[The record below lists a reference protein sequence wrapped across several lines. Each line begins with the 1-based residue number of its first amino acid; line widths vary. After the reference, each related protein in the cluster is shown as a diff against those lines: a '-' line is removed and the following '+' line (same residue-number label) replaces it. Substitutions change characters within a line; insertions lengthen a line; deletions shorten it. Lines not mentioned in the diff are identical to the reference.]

1 MIIVSITGPDMK
13 GALSQLRSSSRY
25 ADMVEFRVD
34 LIRNARL
41 QGLLAATRKP
51 VIITCRPRWEGGA
64 FVGKEEARM
73 RLFSEAVERGA
84 DYVDI
89 ELRSSRSLLNQ
100 LIESRRGGV
109 VVSVHYHERMGIDV
123 DTLYDR
129 MHATG
134 AAVLKFA
141 YTARDGQD
149 IRHAVR
155 FLERARR
162 DRRKAV
168 AIAMGEAG
176 EASRIVYRI
185 LGGWATY
192 GAPEHGM
199 PAAPGQVSVREL
211 RILYRAHMLT
221 SRTRVFGVVGNPVRQ
236 SKGIVVHNTMFSHD
250 GVNAVYVR
258 LPVANLRA
266 FMQHG
271 APLMHGFSVTV
282 PHKERVVGFLDHID
296 PTARKIG
303 AVNTVVRRDAGWYG
317 TNTDAAGALDAIE
330 RRLRVRSRSVLVIG
344 AGGAAR
350 AIAYEAQRRGASVTI
365 ANRTETRGRKLA
377 RSLGIAAI
385 SLGDIPAH
393 RFDIMVN
400 ATPLGM
406 IPDTR
411 RTPLPEEWVHASVVF
426 DAVYNPPLTRFLR
439 DARRNGA
446 RIVGGTEMYINQ
458 AAFQYQLY
466 AGKSANLS
474 RMKRA
479 LRDSRWD
486 GNRGKR

>member
-13 GALSQLRSSSRY
+13 GALSQLKSSSRY
-25 ADMVEFRVD
+25 ADIVEFRLD

-41 QGLLAATRKP
+41 ERLMAATRKP

-64 FVGKEEARM
+64 FSGREEV
-73 RLFSEAVERGA
+73 RLRLLSHALELGA
-84 DYVDI
+84 EYVDI
-89 ELRSSRSLLNQ
+89 ELRSSRSSLEQ
-100 LIESRRGGV
+100 LINSRRDGV
-109 VVSVHYHERMGIDV
+109 VVSVHYHERRAIDV
-123 DTLYDR
+123 DSLYDR

-141 YTARDGQD
+141 YTALDAHD

-155 FLERARR
+155 FLERARQ

-176 EASRIVYRI
+176 EASRIVYRT

-192 GAPEHGM
+192 GAPGQGKL
-199 PAAPGQVSVREL
+199 AAPGQVSVREL
-211 RILYRAHMLT
+211 RELYRAHRLT
-221 SRTRVFGVVGNPVRQ
+221 SRTKVFGVIGNPVRQ
-236 SKGIVVHNTMFSHD
+236 SKGIVVHNTLFAHD

-258 LPVANLRA
+258 FPVANLRA

-271 APLMHGFSVTV
+271 APVMHGFSVTV
-282 PHKERVVGFLDHID
+282 PHKERVMKFLDHID

-303 AVNTVVRRDAGWYG
+303 AVNTVVRRNRGWYG

-330 RRLRVRSRSVLVIG
+330 HRLRVRSRSVMVIG

-365 ANRTETRGRKLA
+365 ANRTEARGRKLA
-377 RSLGIAAI
+377 RSLDIAAI
-385 SLGDIPAH
+385 RLADIPAH
-393 RFDIMVN
+393 RFDIMIN
-400 ATPLGM
+400 ATPVGM

-411 RTPLPEEWVHASVVF
+411 RTPLPDRWVHASVVF
-426 DAVYNPPLTRFLR
+426 DAVYNPPMTRFLH
-439 DARRNGA
+439 DARKNRA
-446 RIVGGTEMYINQ
+446 RIISGTEMYINQ
-458 AAFQYQLY
+458 AALQYQLF
-466 AGKSANLS
+466 AGRNPDLKE
-474 RMKRA
+474 MKRA
-479 LRDSRWD
+479 LGGPRPKAHR
-486 GNRGKR
+486 RKR